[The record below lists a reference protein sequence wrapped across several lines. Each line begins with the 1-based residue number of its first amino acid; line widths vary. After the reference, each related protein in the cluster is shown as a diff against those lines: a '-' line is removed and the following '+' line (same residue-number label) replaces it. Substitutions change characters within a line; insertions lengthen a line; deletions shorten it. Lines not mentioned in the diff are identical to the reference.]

1 MFGGA
6 TRTLTALLAALCIA
20 VAAGAQPAPTPTPA
34 PEAVTRPLSLNLARI
49 AAGDDRTGHAE
60 FNLSLRR
67 EFWNDPMVR
76 LDFALNREQAAARR
90 GGMFGFGTQFT
101 AGTLPLRLPGV
112 DSRLILK
119 GPWAEDWHDLTTGEK
134 IGRATETVVTYGIL
148 FELLR
153 ALHK

>member
-1 MFGGA
+1 M
-6 TRTLTALLAALCIA
+6 RTLTVLLAVLWIA
-20 VAAGAQPAPTPTPA
+20 AAAGADPGPTPTPV
-34 PEAVTRPLSLNLARI
+34 PEAAKRPFSLNLDQI
-49 AAGDDRTGHAE
+49 VAGDNQSGHAE

-67 EFWNDPMVR
+67 EFWNDPMIR
-76 LDFALNREQAAARR
+76 LEFAMNREEAAARR
-90 GGMFGFGTQFT
+90 GGMFGFATQYG
-101 AGTLPLRLPGV
+101 AGTMPLRLPGV

-119 GPWAEDWHDLTTGEK
+119 GPWAEDWHDLTPGEK